1 MPGDAVRRESIV
13 LSNMNP
19 VQTYKE
25 TQIKT
30 ANQLKLVVMLYDGAI
45 RHLNEAL
52 DCFQEGHRKYDA
64 LNKHI
69 VATQDILSELMGSL
83 DFDKGGSLAKNLL
96 SLYMFM
102 NQRLLE
108 ANLRKDVHPVE
119 EVKKYLTDLRDAWE
133 QISNKKGV
141 GERAATTGGINLAG

>member
-1 MPGDAVRRESIV
+1 VP
-13 LSNMNP
+13 SNSNH

-52 DCFQEGHRKYDA
+52 DCFQAGHRKYDA
-64 LNKHI
+64 FNRHI
-69 VATQDILSELMGSL
+69 VAAQDILSELMGSL
-83 DFDKGGSLAKNLL
+83 DFDQGGSLAKNLL

-102 NQRLLE
+102 NQRLLD
-108 ANLRKDVHPVE
+108 ANIQKDARAVE
-119 EVKKYLTDLRDAWE
+119 EVKKFLTDLRDAWD
-133 QISNKKGV
+133 QISNKKGL
-141 GERAATTGGINLAG
+141 GERTAATGGINLAG

>member
-1 MPGDAVRRESIV
+1 MLR
-13 LSNMNP
+13 NTNP

-52 DCFQEGHRKYDA
+52 DCIQAGHKKYDA
-64 LNKHI
+64 FNRHI
-69 VATQDILSELMGSL
+69 VAAQEILSELMGSL

-102 NQRLLE
+102 NQRLLD
-108 ANLRKDVHPVE
+108 ANIQKDVRLVE
-119 EVKKYLTDLRDAWE
+119 EVKKYLSDLREAWE

-141 GERAATTGGINLAG
+141 GEQATAKGGINVAG